1 MKAQGH
7 SIDEL
12 PFQAVLGVW
21 GSYFGLIM
29 NILCVIAQFY
39 IAVAPI
45 GATATAYN
53 FFVQMLA
60 LPVILAC
67 FVGWKVWHR
76 TRFVRAS
83 EMDLLTGR
91 REMDL
96 AAAKEEERI
105 ERAGWPMWKKYPL
118 KEAFLIYLGSIIG
131 SVERILLRFRVLDE
145 IDCIDEVLLLIWNS
159 VVCSNTKYDYAKRT
173 RIN

>member
-1 MKAQGH
+1 
-7 SIDEL
+7 
-12 PFQAVLGVW
+12 
-21 GSYFGLIM
+21 M
-29 NILCVIAQFY
+29 NFLCIVAQFY

-45 GATATAYN
+45 GGEANAYD

-60 LPVILAC
+60 LPVIIVC
-67 FVGWKVWHR
+67 FVGWKLWHN

-105 ERAGWPMWKKYPL
+105 ERATWPVWKK
-118 KEAFLIYLGSIIG
+118 
-131 SVERILLRFRVLDE
+131 
-145 IDCIDEVLLLIWNS
+145 
-159 VVCSNTKYDYAKRT
+159 
-173 RIN
+173 

>member
-21 GSYFGLIM
+21 GSYFGLLM
-29 NILCVIAQFY
+29 NSLCIIAQFY

-45 GATATAYN
+45 DAKATAYD

-60 LPVILAC
+60 LPVIIAC
-67 FVGWKVWHR
+67 FGGWKLWHR

-105 ERAGWPMWKKYPL
+105 ERAVWPMWKKVYYW
-118 KEAFLIYLGSIIG
+118 F
-131 SVERILLRFRVLDE
+131 
-145 IDCIDEVLLLIWNS
+145 C
-159 VVCSNTKYDYAKRT
+159 
-173 RIN
+173 

>member
-12 PFQAVLGVW
+12 PFQAVLGVG

-29 NILCVIAQFY
+29 NVLCIIAQFY

-45 GATATAYN
+45 GGSPTAYD

-60 LPVILAC
+60 LPVIIAC
-67 FVGWKVWHR
+67 FVGWKVWHK

-83 EMDLLTGR
+83 EADLLTGR
-91 REMDL
+91 RELDL
-96 AAAKEEERI
+96 AGAKQAEIEER
-105 ERAGWPMWKKYPL
+105 ATWKWWKK
-118 KEAFLIYLGSIIG
+118 
-131 SVERILLRFRVLDE
+131 
-145 IDCIDEVLLLIWNS
+145 
-159 VVCSNTKYDYAKRT
+159 
-173 RIN
+173 

>member
-21 GSYFGLIM
+21 GSYFGLLM
-29 NILCVIAQFY
+29 NVLCVIAQFY

-45 GATATAYN
+45 GGTANAYD

-67 FVGWKVWHR
+67 FLGWKIWHR
-76 TRFVRAS
+76 TKFVRAS
-83 EMDLLTGR
+83 EADLLTGR
-91 REMDL
+91 RELDL
-96 AAAKEEERI
+96 AAAKEAEI
-105 ERAGWPMWKKYPL
+105 LERADWKWWKK
-118 KEAFLIYLGSIIG
+118 
-131 SVERILLRFRVLDE
+131 
-145 IDCIDEVLLLIWNS
+145 
-159 VVCSNTKYDYAKRT
+159 
-173 RIN
+173 